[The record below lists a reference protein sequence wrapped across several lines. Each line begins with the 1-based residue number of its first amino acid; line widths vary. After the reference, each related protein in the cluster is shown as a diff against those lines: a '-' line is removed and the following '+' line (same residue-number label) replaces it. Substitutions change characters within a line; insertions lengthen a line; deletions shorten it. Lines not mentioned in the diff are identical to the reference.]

1 MTFNVHYLIT
11 YHQTYKKIMQATVL
25 IADDS
30 IQNLEILQK
39 YLDNAAF
46 EYEIFEANNGEEA
59 CEIAENEVVD
69 LILLDWE
76 MPVMKGIDAL
86 RRLKAQE
93 KTKTIPIIM
102 VTGRAESDDL
112 KEAFDAG
119 ATDYVEKPVREKE
132 LQARVES
139 AIKLYKAM
147 NLIKEQNIEIE
158 KQKEM
163 IESQANRELSIKAME
178 SYQKNQMLETIYAE
192 LGKVSKITEGEANQK
207 LQKVLR
213 LIKESLSF
221 EDEWKNFVT
230 HFEKVHPSFFRTLKS
245 QCPQLTTEDL
255 KHCAY
260 IRIYLSNKEIAQLL
274 NITPK
279 SVITHHHRIK
289 KKMVLSDELKFADYI
304 RSLGE

>member
-1 MTFNVHYLIT
+1 
-11 YHQTYKKIMQATVL
+11 MQATVL

-147 NLIKEQNIEIE
+147 NLIKEQNTEIE

-255 KHCAY
+255 KH
-260 IRIYLSNKEIAQLL
+260 
-274 NITPK
+274 
-279 SVITHHHRIK
+279 
-289 KKMVLSDELKFADYI
+289 
-304 RSLGE
+304 

>member
-1 MTFNVHYLIT
+1 
-11 YHQTYKKIMQATVL
+11 MQATVL

-30 IQNLEILQK
+30 IQNLEILQN
-39 YLDNAAF
+39 YLDNASF

-59 CEIAENEVVD
+59 CEIAENETVD

-93 KTKTIPIIM
+93 ETKTIPIIM
-102 VTGRAESDDL
+102 VTGRAESEDL

-139 AIKLYKAM
+139 AIRLYKAI
-147 NLIKEQNIEIE
+147 NLIKTQKLEIE

-163 IESQANRELSIKAME
+163 IESQANRELSAKAME
-178 SYQKNQMLETIYAE
+178 IYQKNQMLENIYAD
-192 LGKVSKITEGEANQK
+192 LGKVSKIIEGDANKK

-213 LIKESLSF
+213 LIKDSLAF

-245 QCPQLTTEDL
+245 SCPQLTTEDL

-289 KKMVLSDELKFADYI
+289 KKMVLSDDVKFADYI
-304 RSLGE
+304 RGLGD

>member
-1 MTFNVHYLIT
+1 
-11 YHQTYKKIMQATVL
+11 MQATVL

-30 IQNLEILQK
+30 IQNLEILQN
-39 YLDNAAF
+39 YLDNASF
-46 EYEIFEANNGEEA
+46 DYEIFEANNGEEA
-59 CEIAENEVVD
+59 CEIAEGEALD

-86 RRLKAQE
+86 RRLKSQE
-93 KTKTIPIIM
+93 KTKNIPVIM
-102 VTGRAESDDL
+102 VTGRAESEDL

-139 AIKLYKAM
+139 AIKLHKAIE
-147 NLIKEQNIEIE
+147 LIKQQKIEIE
-158 KQKEM
+158 QQKEM
-163 IESQANRELSIKAME
+163 IESQSNRELSMKAME
-178 SYQKNQMLETIYAE
+178 VYQKNQILETIHSDLAKTSQ
-192 LGKVSKITEGEANQK
+192 LTEGETYK
-207 LQKVLR
+207 RLSKVLR
-213 LIKESLSF
+213 LIKDSLAF

-230 HFEKVHPSFFRTLKS
+230 HFEKVHPSFFSTLKNL
-245 QCPQLTTEDL
+245 CPQLTTEDL

-289 KKMVLSDELKFADYI
+289 KKMVLSDDVKFADYI
-304 RSLGE
+304 RSMDN

>member
-1 MTFNVHYLIT
+1 
-11 YHQTYKKIMQATVL
+11 MQATVL

-30 IQNLEILQK
+30 IQNLEILQN

-46 EYEIFEANNGEEA
+46 DYEIFEANNGEEA
-59 CEIAENEVVD
+59 CEIAEGEELD

-86 RRLKAQE
+86 RRLKSQE
-93 KTKTIPIIM
+93 KTKNIPVIM
-102 VTGRAESDDL
+102 VTGRAESEDL

-139 AIKLYKAM
+139 AIKLHKAM
-147 NLIKEQNIEIE
+147 ELIKRQKLEIE
-158 KQKEM
+158 QQKEM
-163 IESQANRELSIKAME
+163 IESQSNRELSMKAME
-178 SYQKNQMLETIYAE
+178 VYQKNQILETIHSDLAKTSQ
-192 LGKVSKITEGEANQK
+192 LTEGEAYK
-207 LQKVLR
+207 RLSKVLR
-213 LIKESLSF
+213 LIKDSLSF

-230 HFEKVHPSFFRTLKS
+230 HFEKVHPSFFSTLKNL
-245 QCPQLTTEDL
+245 CPQLTTEDL

-289 KKMVLSDELKFADYI
+289 KKMALSDDVKFADYI
-304 RSLGE
+304 RSLDN

>member
-1 MTFNVHYLIT
+1 
-11 YHQTYKKIMQATVL
+11 MQATVL

-39 YLDNAAF
+39 YLDNAVF

-102 VTGRAESDDL
+102 VTGRAESEDL

-147 NLIKEQNIEIE
+147 SLIKEQNIEIE

-163 IESQANRELSIKAME
+163 IESQANRELSVKAME

-192 LGKVSKITEGEANQK
+192 LGKVSKMTEGEANKK

-213 LIKESLSF
+213 LIKESLAF

-289 KKMVLSDELKFADYI
+289 KKMALSDELKFADYI

>member
-1 MTFNVHYLIT
+1 
-11 YHQTYKKIMQATVL
+11 MQATVL

-213 LIKESLSF
+213 LIKDSLSF

-289 KKMVLSDELKFADYI
+289 KKMALSDELKFADYI
-304 RSLGE
+304 RSLGD

>member
-1 MTFNVHYLIT
+1 
-11 YHQTYKKIMQATVL
+11 MQATVL

-30 IQNLEILQK
+30 IQNLEILQN
-39 YLDNAAF
+39 YLDNASF
-46 EYEIFEANNGEEA
+46 DYEIFEANNGEEA
-59 CEIAENEVVD
+59 CEIAEGEALD

-86 RRLKAQE
+86 RRLKSQE
-93 KTKTIPIIM
+93 KTKNIPVIM
-102 VTGRAESDDL
+102 VTGRAESEDL

-139 AIKLYKAM
+139 AIKLHKAIE
-147 NLIKEQNIEIE
+147 LIKQQKIEIE
-158 KQKEM
+158 QQKEM
-163 IESQANRELSIKAME
+163 IESQSNRELSMKAME
-178 SYQKNQMLETIYAE
+178 VYQKNQILETIHSDLAKTSQ
-192 LGKVSKITEGEANQK
+192 LTEGETYK
-207 LQKVLR
+207 RLSKVLR
-213 LIKESLSF
+213 LIKDSLAF

-230 HFEKVHPSFFRTLKS
+230 HFEKVHPSFFSTLKNR
-245 QCPQLTTEDL
+245 CPQLTTEDL

-289 KKMVLSDELKFADYI
+289 KKMVLSDDVKFADYI
-304 RSLGE
+304 RSMDN

>member
-1 MTFNVHYLIT
+1 
-11 YHQTYKKIMQATVL
+11 MQATVL

-30 IQNLEILQK
+30 IQNLEILQN
-39 YLDNAAF
+39 YLDNASF
-46 EYEIFEANNGEEA
+46 DYEIFEANNGEEA
-59 CEIAENEVVD
+59 CEIAESEELD

-86 RRLKAQE
+86 RKMKSQE
-93 KTKTIPIIM
+93 KTKNIPVIM
-102 VTGRAESDDL
+102 VTGRAESEDL

-139 AIKLYKAM
+139 AIKLHKAM
-147 NLIKEQNIEIE
+147 ELIKKQNVEIE
-158 KQKEM
+158 RQKEM
-163 IESQANRELSIKAME
+163 IESQSNRELSMKAME
-178 SYQKNQMLETIYAE
+178 VYQKNQILETIHSDLAKTSQ
-192 LGKVSKITEGEANQK
+192 LTEGEAYK
-207 LQKVLR
+207 RLSKVLR
-213 LIKESLSF
+213 LIKDNLAF

-230 HFEKVHPSFFRTLKS
+230 HFEKVHPSFFSTLKAK
-245 QCPQLTTEDL
+245 CPQLTTEDL

-289 KKMVLSDELKFADYI
+289 KKMALSDNLKFADYI
-304 RSLGE
+304 RSLAD